1 MAFFSDNEHRMVNNE
16 VEIYYQCERLIYRFL
31 QLLQADQAATADLF
45 TEDAQAFTLNGRQ
58 AIREHFAGIAKVDHN
73 VNVNLSSNLIVE
85 VEDEDH
91 ATATNYVTHYVSDP
105 VTDVTVPMGG
115 PVGGETSIPRT
126 ITRWSW
132 TFLRIEGEWLISKMA
147 YPGVRAAAQGCTRR
161 Y

>member
-1 MAFFSDNEHRMVNNE
+1 MASND
-16 VEIYYQCERLIYRFL
+16 VEIHYHCERLIYRFL

-45 TEDAQAFTLNGRQ
+45 TEDAQAFTLNGRE

-73 VNVNLSSNLIVE
+73 VNVVLSSNLMVE

-132 TFLRIEGEWLISKMA
+132 AFLRIEGEWLISKMA
-147 YPGVRAAAQGCTRR
+147 YPESVLLRKDVLDDLRAT
-161 Y
+161 

>member
-1 MAFFSDNEHRMVNNE
+1 MVNNE

-115 PVGGETSIPRT
+115 PVGG
-126 ITRWSW
+126 
-132 TFLRIEGEWLISKMA
+132 
-147 YPGVRAAAQGCTRR
+147 
-161 Y
+161 